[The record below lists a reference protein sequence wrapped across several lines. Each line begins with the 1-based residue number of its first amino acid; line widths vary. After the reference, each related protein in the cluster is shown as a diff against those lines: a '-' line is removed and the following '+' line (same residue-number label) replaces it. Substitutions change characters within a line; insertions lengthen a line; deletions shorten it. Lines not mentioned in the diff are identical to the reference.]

1 MLDLNLFRFAH
12 PLAFIFLV
20 LPLVGY
26 WLYQGR
32 KWRLTVNSFSYS
44 HMQLV
49 EAAPQTWRVRFAFLP
64 DALRLTGWL
73 ILVAA
78 LARPQQGNTQEVIQG
93 QGIDI
98 VLALDVSG
106 SMAALDFAPQ
116 NRLEAAQ
123 SVITDFIRRREFD
136 RLGLVVFARDA
147 YHVIPPTADYE
158 ALLRALQVVQLAP
171 QMGLD
176 DGTAVGMGL
185 AASANMLSQSTA
197 ASRVIVLLTDGANNA
212 GVIGPET
219 AAAAASA
226 LGVRVYTIGM
236 GDIGLVPIPVDQAGN
251 TRLVESDLDE
261 DTLQAIARLTGGQYF
276 RSTDGANLERAYEQI
291 DRLERSP
298 VERATRTEW
307 RDLAGWLIG
316 SAFALLLTDYLL
328 RHLVFTVLP

>member
-1 MLDLNLFRFAH
+1 MPELNLFRFAH
-12 PLAFIFLV
+12 PLAFIFLL
-20 LPLVGY
+20 LPLVVY

-32 KWRLTVNSFSYS
+32 KWRLTVSSFSYS
-44 HMQLV
+44 HLQLV
-49 EAAPQTWRVRFAFLP
+49 ETTPQTLRARFAFLP
-64 DALRLTGWL
+64 DALRLIGWL
-73 ILVAA
+73 MLVVA
-78 LARPQQGNTQEVIQG
+78 LARPQQGSTQEIIQG

-185 AASANMLSQSTA
+185 AASADMLSQSTA
-197 ASRVIVLLTDGANNA
+197 ASQVIVLLTDGANNA

-236 GDIGLVPIPVDQAGN
+236 GDMGLVPIPVDQVGN
-251 TRLVESDLDE
+251 TRLIESDLDE

-298 VERATRTEW
+298 VERANRTEW
-307 RDLAGWLIG
+307 RDVAGWLIG
-316 SAFALLLTDYLL
+316 AAFALLLMDYLL
-328 RHLVFTVLP
+328 RHLVFTILP